1 VFTHCFFKESSD
13 MKLSTK
19 VFLIGAAFALTAV
32 AHTQTTVQ
40 TDTQTNGQASV
51 QANKTNAQ
59 ASGGASASSSTSSD
73 SNRTNAGLASGTAFN
88 AALSSPVDSKKSKP
102 GDPVTARTT
111 EGVKSEGKTILP
123 KGTKLIGHVTRA
135 SARAKGDSESVLA
148 ITFDRAILRN
158 REEVPLNV
166 AMQAIASAQAAA
178 ASEADLDTMGSA
190 GASAV
195 GSGMAGSHRAGGGLV
210 STAGGAVGSVT
221 NTAANVGAAGGAAV
235 NSTLGASVGGLNPAG
250 QFTSNSQGVF
260 GMNGLNLTS
269 VATNGTQGS
278 VITSTSKNVHL
289 DSGTRMLM
297 ITETAASTTPNR

>member
-1 VFTHCFFKESSD
+1 

-19 VFLIGAAFALTAV
+19 VFLIGAAFALTAA

-40 TDTQTNGQASV
+40 TATQTNGQASV

-59 ASGGASASSSTSSD
+59 ASGGASASSSTSAE
-73 SNRTNAGLASGTAFN
+73 SNRTNAGLASGTVFN
-88 AALSSPVDSKKSKP
+88 AALSAPVDSKKSKP

-111 EGVKSEGKTILP
+111 EGVKSEGKTIFP
-123 KGTKLIGHVTRA
+123 KGTKLIGHVTQA
-135 SARAKGDSESVLA
+135 SARANRDSESALA

-158 REEVPLNV
+158 GEEVPLNV

-195 GSGMAGSHRAGGGLV
+195 ASGMAGSHRAGGGLV

-235 NSTLGASVGGLNPAG
+235 NSTLGAGGGVSHGAVGGLNAAG
-250 QFTSNSQGVF
+250 QLTSNSQGVF

-269 VATNGTQGS
+269 GATNGTQGS
-278 VITSTSKNVHL
+278 VITSTDKNVHL

-297 ITETAASTTPNR
+297 VTEAAASATPNP